1 MRCNARS
8 QADRLRTAA
17 GATPSPQGLP
27 KLTALT
33 IVQHTNEAVCLAGV
47 AGPNRR
53 TRGLGIPP
61 KPFSHVPV
69 ALDYL
74 HTPLSSSRPQ
84 SRSFHWLRR

>member
-1 MRCNARS
+1 MGFGE
-8 QADRLRTAA
+8 QLVPP
-17 GATPSPQGLP
+17 PSPGGLS

-33 IVQHTNEAVCLAGV
+33 IVQHDQETVCLAGVV

-53 TRGLGIPP
+53 IRGLGIPP

-69 ALDYL
+69 ALDHL
-74 HTPLSSSRPQ
+74 HTPLSSSRLQ